1 MTAIDETE
9 TTVVYDHRDKVY
21 RVWAN
26 YQPHIRKFD
35 KDCRASRTGG
45 DDTQATFVVSAED
58 FNITG
63 GFRRR
68 VSMTEEQRKKAAE
81 RLRAVRENQ
90 R

>member
-1 MTAIDETE
+1 MAAIDETE

-21 RVWAN
+21 RVWTN

-35 KDCRASRTGG
+35 KDDRATRTGG
-45 DDTQATFVVSAED
+45 DDTQATFTVSADD

-68 VSMTEEQRKKAAE
+68 VSMTEEQRKNLAE
-81 RLRAVRENQ
+81 RMRTIRENQ